1 MSTET
6 KEGMFSDLEELSHS
20 EVKDLVKDVDIMVRS
35 FEQEHHDLRDERKN
49 QITLVKSMRLA
60 VGEIEEGNQER
71 KKLLQRFHSARKS
84 SETARNNRD
93 AVNKAVLLILSNVI
107 SLLAWA
113 GFLLVSSNFLIT
125 GFLFLLAL
133 FISLYW
139 IEKHLL
145 LPFIST
151 SKHKATPS
159 YLRLRRQLTLMVCS
173 CHVFILIHLLNMR
186 FSV

>member
-1 MSTET
+1 MNTLTRNVLGYSGLIPFFVLT
-6 KEGMFSDLEELSHS
+6 LLLLLSQGAYNS
-20 EVKDLVKDVDIMVRS
+20 IYLTAFCGYSAIIIS
-35 FEQEHHDLRDERKN
+35 FIAGSFWGQVVHL
-49 QITLVKSMRLA
+49 
-60 VGEIEEGNQER
+60 
-71 KKLLQRFHSARKS
+71 
-84 SETARNNRD
+84 D